1 MLVGEVLGVIR
12 DLADEGATMVIVTH
26 EMEFAR
32 QVANQ
37 VIFMSEGQI
46 AEAGAPEAFFA
57 APKSEKAQQFLAR
70 FHQHLESRS
79 AAAPESS
86 MS

>member
-1 MLVGEVLGVIR
+1 MIR

-37 VIFMSEGQI
+37 VIFLSDGHIDEMGPP
-46 AEAGAPEAFFA
+46 AEFFA
-57 APKSEKAQQFLAR
+57 APKSDKAKQFLAR
-70 FHQHLESRS
+70 FHQHLETRKN
-79 AAAPESS
+79 
-86 MS
+86 